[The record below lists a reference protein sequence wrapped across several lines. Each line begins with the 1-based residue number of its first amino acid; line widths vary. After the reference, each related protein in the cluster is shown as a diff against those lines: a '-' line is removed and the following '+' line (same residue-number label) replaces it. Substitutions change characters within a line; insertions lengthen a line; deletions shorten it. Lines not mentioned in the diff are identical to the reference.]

1 MPVLVAA
8 SLAGLS
14 GLVIPENIVAVRPV
28 SHSWSCPTRLRRS
41 RTSATAPSRHAWR
54 MAFPWSPRRTSR
66 PVSRPARHVCR
77 ASTARSPTPARRRC
91 SPRRRPCRPPRGPPA
106 ACICPT
112 GACSSRPPAR
122 ESSRAWPAGTPRP
135 ASAPGSGLVP
145 GPGELVIFCR
155 RGGSG
160 SRPSAPVKAAELL
173 VSGAGPGPVLV
184 PGYRICQRRA
194 TASAAGRVRRRLAGS
209 SRRPCQDP
217 VSPPQSLLSGA
228 PGRGAQPIWQQALPA
243 RCAEHWPGPGL
254 AVCPRQR
261 SATWCGRSSHYGRLL
276 VRRAGG
282 ATASP
287 GDACP
292 GPPRVAA

>member
-135 ASAPGSGLVP
+135 ASAPGSGLSPGRVNSSSSAGAEGLVADLRRRSRLPSCSFQVP
-145 GPGELVIFCR
+145 GRVRCWCR
-155 RGGSG
+155 ATGYASAVPPRRLRAAFAADLLEVAGGHARTRSAPRSPCCPARPDVAPSRSG
-160 SRPSAPVKAAELL
+160 SRHCLPGVQNIGLGLAWPFARARDPPP
-173 VSGAGPGPVLV
+173 GAGGPAITV
-184 PGYRICQRRA
+184 
-194 TASAAGRVRRRLAGS
+194 
-209 SRRPCQDP
+209 
-217 VSPPQSLLSGA
+217 
-228 PGRGAQPIWQQALPA
+228 
-243 RCAEHWPGPGL
+243 
-254 AVCPRQR
+254 
-261 SATWCGRSSHYGRLL
+261 
-276 VRRAGG
+276 
-282 ATASP
+282 
-287 GDACP
+287 AC
-292 GPPRVAA
+292 